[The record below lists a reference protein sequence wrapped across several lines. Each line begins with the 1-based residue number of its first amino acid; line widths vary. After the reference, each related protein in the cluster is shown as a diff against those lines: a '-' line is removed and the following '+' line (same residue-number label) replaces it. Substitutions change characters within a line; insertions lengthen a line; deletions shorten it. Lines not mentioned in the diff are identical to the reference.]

1 MTRHINILLVNSL
14 NLPVRLSGSFTFR
27 ICFQI
32 MNTSKKPTAQ
42 AKKEQT
48 VAEAQANLNANGSTL
63 APKEPEQKRVMPTAS
78 SQGKGKSLDTQ
89 RISFDPKLL
98 GGAVLPPQMVTIVE
112 AYYDL
117 CDKQKLK
124 YGDSVKVSDLN
135 DSVTWQYKQDV
146 TTVLAHYRKA
156 IVGKGPW
163 KPRQNETIRKI
174 GSLSS

>member
-1 MTRHINILLVNSL
+1 
-14 NLPVRLSGSFTFR
+14 
-27 ICFQI
+27 

-63 APKEPEQKRVMPTAS
+63 APEEPKQRERVMPKAS

-89 RISFDPKLL
+89 RISFDPDLL
-98 GGAVLPPQMVTIVE
+98 DGAVLPPQMVTIVE

-117 CDKQKLK
+117 CDEQGLI
-124 YGDSVKVSDLN
+124 YGERVKVSDLN
-135 DSVTWQYKQDV
+135 DSVDWQYKQDV

-163 KPRQNETIRKI
+163 KPRQTETVCKI
-174 GSLSS
+174 GDVYAS

>member
-1 MTRHINILLVNSL
+1 
-14 NLPVRLSGSFTFR
+14 
-27 ICFQI
+27 
-32 MNTSKKPTAQ
+32 
-42 AKKEQT
+42 
-48 VAEAQANLNANGSTL
+48 
-63 APKEPEQKRVMPTAS
+63 
-78 SQGKGKSLDTQ
+78 
-89 RISFDPKLL
+89 
-98 GGAVLPPQMVTIVE
+98 MVTIVE

-163 KPRQNETIRKI
+163 KPRQDETIRKI

>member
-1 MTRHINILLVNSL
+1 
-14 NLPVRLSGSFTFR
+14 
-27 ICFQI
+27 

-63 APKEPEQKRVMPTAS
+63 APEEPKQKRVMPTAS

-98 GGAVLPPQMVTIVE
+98 GGAVLPPQMVTIVD

-117 CDKQKLK
+117 CDKQKLT
-124 YGDSVKVSDLN
+124 YGASVKVSDLN
-135 DSVTWQYKQDV
+135 DSIEWSYKQDA
-146 TTVLAHYRKA
+146 TTVIAHYRKA

>member
-1 MTRHINILLVNSL
+1 
-14 NLPVRLSGSFTFR
+14 
-27 ICFQI
+27 

-63 APKEPEQKRVMPTAS
+63 APEEPKQRERVMPKAS

-89 RISFDPKLL
+89 RISFDPDLL
-98 GGAVLPPQMVTIVE
+98 GGAVLPPQMVTIVG
-112 AYYDL
+112 AYYEL
-117 CDKQKLK
+117 CDDLKLI
-124 YGDSVKVSDLN
+124 YGQPVKVSDLN
-135 DSVTWQYKQDV
+135 HAVDWHYKQDV

-163 KPRQNETIRKI
+163 KPRQNETIHRI